1 MEIFGRPV
9 ASYPRDALRGRVAVV
24 MQKAQLFGGTI
35 RSNLLWGNKDATD
48 ADLWAALE
56 TAQAADFVRAKPLGL
71 DEPVEQGGRNL
82 SGGQKQRLTI
92 ARALVGKPDI
102 LILDDSASALDYATD
117 AALRKALAALPG
129 ALTVFIVSQR
139 AASLQHADQILVLD
153 DGHLVGIGTHS
164 ALRSSC
170 PVYEEIY
177 ESQFK
182 KGRQKHECKS
192 KNKLTPQQR
201 KATLNRV
208 LHKIR
213 PYSAFVVCSLL
224 VAAVSVAAQLYI
236 PILCGDAIDKMLGK
250 GNVDLA
256 GVLRIAVSI
265 LVVAAVAALAQWLLS
280 VCNNRI
286 TFSVSRDLRNEALR
300 KIQTLPLSYLDS
312 HPSGDIVSRMVA
324 DVDTFAD
331 GLLMGF
337 TQLFSGILTILG
349 TLLFMLR
356 ENVPITL
363 VVVCITP
370 LSLVVAGFLAK
381 RSYGYFQS
389 QSTVRGKQTALV
401 NEMIE
406 GQKVVQAFG
415 HEAESLAAFDEVNGQ
430 LQDVS
435 LKAIFFSSLTN
446 PATRF
451 VNNIVYAGVGLV
463 GALYAVRGGITIGQ
477 LSVFLSYAN
486 QYTKPFNEI
495 SGVVTELQ
503 NALACAAR
511 VFELLDAE
519 DQVPEAENAAALQP
533 DGHVQLQDVSFRY
546 LPDRPLIEG
555 LSLDVQPG
563 QRIAIVGPTGCG
575 KTTLINLLMRFY
587 DVNSGSIKVS
597 GTDIRDVTRASLR
610 GSYGMVLQDTWL
622 RAGTVRENIAYGKP
636 DATMDEVI
644 AAAKAAHAHSFI
656 RRLPDGYDT
665 VIAEDG
671 GNISQGQKQLLCIA
685 RVMLCLPPMLI
696 LDEATSSI
704 DTRTEVRIQK
714 AFARMMQG
722 RTSFIVAHRLSTI
735 READVILVMKDGH
748 IVEQGNHDQLL
759 AQGGFYAK
767 LYNSQ
772 FEGVQT

>member
-1 MEIFGRPV
+1 MS
-9 ASYPRDALRGRVAVV
+9 A
-24 MQKAQLFGGTI
+24 KA
-35 RSNLLWGNKDATD
+35 
-48 ADLWAALE
+48 
-56 TAQAADFVRAKPLGL
+56 
-71 DEPVEQGGRNL
+71 
-82 SGGQKQRLTI
+82 
-92 ARALVGKPDI
+92 
-102 LILDDSASALDYATD
+102 
-117 AALRKALAALPG
+117 
-129 ALTVFIVSQR
+129 
-139 AASLQHADQILVLD
+139 
-153 DGHLVGIGTHS
+153 
-164 ALRSSC
+164 
-170 PVYEEIY
+170 
-177 ESQFK
+177 
-182 KGRQKHECKS
+182 

-236 PILCGDAIDKMLGK
+236 PILCGDAIDKMLGR

-337 TQLFSGILTILG
+337 TQLFSGILTIFG

-656 RRLPDGYDT
+656 RRLPEGYDT

>member
-1 MEIFGRPV
+1 MS
-9 ASYPRDALRGRVAVV
+9 A
-24 MQKAQLFGGTI
+24 KA
-35 RSNLLWGNKDATD
+35 
-48 ADLWAALE
+48 
-56 TAQAADFVRAKPLGL
+56 
-71 DEPVEQGGRNL
+71 
-82 SGGQKQRLTI
+82 
-92 ARALVGKPDI
+92 
-102 LILDDSASALDYATD
+102 
-117 AALRKALAALPG
+117 
-129 ALTVFIVSQR
+129 
-139 AASLQHADQILVLD
+139 
-153 DGHLVGIGTHS
+153 
-164 ALRSSC
+164 
-170 PVYEEIY
+170 
-177 ESQFK
+177 
-182 KGRQKHECKS
+182 

-337 TQLFSGILTILG
+337 TQLFSGILTIFG

-430 LQDVS
+430 LQEVS

-519 DQVPEAENAAALQP
+519 DQVPETENAAALQP

>member
-1 MEIFGRPV
+1 MS
-9 ASYPRDALRGRVAVV
+9 A
-24 MQKAQLFGGTI
+24 KA
-35 RSNLLWGNKDATD
+35 
-48 ADLWAALE
+48 
-56 TAQAADFVRAKPLGL
+56 
-71 DEPVEQGGRNL
+71 
-82 SGGQKQRLTI
+82 
-92 ARALVGKPDI
+92 
-102 LILDDSASALDYATD
+102 
-117 AALRKALAALPG
+117 KA
-129 ALTVFIVSQR
+129 
-139 AASLQHADQILVLD
+139 
-153 DGHLVGIGTHS
+153 
-164 ALRSSC
+164 
-170 PVYEEIY
+170 
-177 ESQFK
+177 
-182 KGRQKHECKS
+182 
-192 KNKLTPQQR
+192 KLTPEQR
-201 KATLNRV
+201 KATLTRV

-213 PYSAFVVCSLL
+213 PYSLFVVCSLI

-236 PILCGDAIDKMLGK
+236 PILCGDAIDLMLGK
-250 GNVDLA
+250 GNVDFA
-256 GVLRIAVSI
+256 GVGRIIVEV
-265 LVVAAVAALAQWLLS
+265 LVVAVVAAFAQWLLS

-337 TQLFSGILTILG
+337 TQLFSGVLTILG
-349 TLLFMLR
+349 TLLFMLS
-356 ENVPITL
+356 ENVVITL

-370 LSLVVAGFLAK
+370 LSLLVASFLAK
-381 RSYGYFQS
+381 RSYKYFQG
-389 QSTVRGKQTALV
+389 QSSVRGEQTALV

-415 HEAESLAAFDEVNGQ
+415 HEAESLDAFDEVNGR

-435 LKAIFFSSLTN
+435 LKAIFFSSMTN

-477 LSVFLSYAN
+477 LSVFLNYAN

-511 VFELLDAE
+511 VFELLDAD
-519 DQVPEAENAAALQP
+519 DQIPEAENAAVLQP
-533 DGHVQLQDVSFRY
+533 DGHVQLEDVSFRY

-555 LSLDVQPG
+555 LSLDVKPG

-587 DVNSGSIKVS
+587 DVNGGSIKVS
-597 GTDIRDVTRASLR
+597 GTDIRDVTRASLS

-636 DATMDEVI
+636 DASLEEIV
-644 AAAKAAHAHSFI
+644 AAAKAAHADSFI
-656 RRLPDGYDT
+656 RRLPEGYDT

-748 IVEQGNHDQLL
+748 IVEQGSHDELL
-759 AQGGFYAK
+759 AANGFYAK

-772 FEGVQT
+772 FEGVET

>member
-1 MEIFGRPV
+1 MS
-9 ASYPRDALRGRVAVV
+9 A
-24 MQKAQLFGGTI
+24 KAKT
-35 RSNLLWGNKDATD
+35 
-48 ADLWAALE
+48 
-56 TAQAADFVRAKPLGL
+56 
-71 DEPVEQGGRNL
+71 
-82 SGGQKQRLTI
+82 
-92 ARALVGKPDI
+92 
-102 LILDDSASALDYATD
+102 
-117 AALRKALAALPG
+117 
-129 ALTVFIVSQR
+129 
-139 AASLQHADQILVLD
+139 
-153 DGHLVGIGTHS
+153 
-164 ALRSSC
+164 
-170 PVYEEIY
+170 
-177 ESQFK
+177 
-182 KGRQKHECKS
+182 
-192 KNKLTPQQR
+192 KLTPQQR
-201 KATLNRV
+201 KATLSRV

-265 LVVAAVAALAQWLLS
+265 LVVAAVAAFAQWLLS

-286 TFSVSRDLRNEALR
+286 TFSVSRDLRNAALR

-337 TQLFSGILTILG
+337 TQMFSGLLTIFG
-349 TLLFMLR
+349 TLLFMLK

-370 LSLVVAGFLAK
+370 LSLVVASFLAK
-381 RSYGYFQS
+381 RSYKYFQG
-389 QSTVRGKQTALV
+389 QSSVRGEQTALV

-415 HEAESLAAFDEVNGQ
+415 HEAESLAAFDEVNGR

-463 GALYAVRGGITIGQ
+463 GAVYAVRGGITIGQ

-511 VFELLDAE
+511 VFSLLDE
-519 DQVPEAENAAALQP
+519 DDRVPDKENAAVLSP
-533 DGHVQLQDVSFRY
+533 KGTVDLKDVCFRY
-546 LPDRPLIEG
+546 VPDRPLIEG
-555 LSLDVQPG
+555 FNLHVKPG

-575 KTTLINLLMRFY
+575 KTTMINLLMRFY
-587 DVNSGSIKVS
+587 DVNSGAILVD
-597 GTDIRDVTRASLR
+597 GTDIRDATRHSLR
-610 GSYGMVLQDTWL
+610 KSFGMVLQDTWL
-622 RAGTVRENIAYGKP
+622 KAGTIRDNIAYGRP
-636 DATMDEVI
+636 DASEEDVI

-665 VIAEDG
+665 VITENG

-685 RVMLCLPPMLI
+685 RVMLGGENGELPPMLI

-704 DTRTEVRIQK
+704 DTRTEIKIQS
-714 AFARMMQG
+714 AFARLMNG

-735 READVILVMKDGH
+735 QEADVILVMKDGH
-748 IVEQGNHDQLL
+748 IIEQGTHEELL
-759 AQGGFYAK
+759 KKQGFYAN
-767 LYNSQ
+767 LYQSQ
-772 FEGVQT
+772 FALS